1 MIRPAAL
8 AALTRWREVIL
19 AAILGLCGGW
29 LAMGGGPIL
38 LALGLGLVA
47 LAAAWALSAFRR
59 LRFSQ
64 AIAAPGLVEVVE
76 GEVRYFG
83 PSIGGAVSLS
93 DLVELRL
100 VTLRG
105 RRLWRLKQR
114 DGQALL
120 IPVDAAGASALYD
133 GFTTLPGLDM
143 AAVLAA
149 LSPATPTHGAAGG
162 AGGGATLVSGQPTE
176 MVVIWHRKGKGLVA

>member
-1 MIRPAAL
+1 MIRPEAL
-8 AALTRWREVIL
+8 AALRRWREVIL
-19 AAILGLCGGW
+19 AAILAGAGLW
-29 LAMGGGPIL
+29 LALGGGPVL
-38 LALGLGLVA
+38 LGAGLALVG
-47 LAAAWALSAFRR
+47 LAAAWALSAWRR
-59 LRFSQ
+59 LRFAQ
-64 AIAAPGLVEVVE
+64 DIAAPGLVEVIE
-76 GEVRYFG
+76 GEVRYYG

-120 IPVDAAGASALYD
+120 IPVDAAGAAALYD
-133 GFTTLPGLDM
+133 GFTSLPGLDM

-149 LSPATPTHGAAGG
+149 LAPSAPAEGQGLVAGG
-162 AGGGATLVSGQPTE
+162 PSE